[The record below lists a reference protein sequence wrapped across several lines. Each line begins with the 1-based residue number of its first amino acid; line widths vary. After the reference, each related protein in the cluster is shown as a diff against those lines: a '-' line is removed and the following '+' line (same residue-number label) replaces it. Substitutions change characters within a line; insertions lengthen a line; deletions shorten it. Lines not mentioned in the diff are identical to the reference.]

1 MPFEQKGPERLDA
14 VINVRCTSEEK
25 ARLRESADDAALS
38 LSEYVRRRALGRAVF
53 ASTDAAVLREL
64 RRLGGLLKHVHVE
77 SKGAYSRDTA
87 AALAA
92 IQAYIERLTRREQE
106 RRS

>member
-1 MPFEQKGPERLDA
+1 MPFEQQGPDRLDA
-14 VINVRCTSEEK
+14 VINVRCTHAEK
-25 ARLRESADDAALS
+25 AHLRECADDAALS

-64 RRLGGLLKHVHVE
+64 RRLGGLLKHVHT
-77 SKGAYSRDTA
+77 SSGGAYSRDTA

-92 IQAYIERLTRREQE
+92 IQAYIERLTREQE